1 MSVGVTILL
10 VSLGVGALTLV
21 ILIVTSF
28 SQLEVN
34 EVGLDYSGITKTI
47 DKQIYTA
54 GIHFLGVA
62 HSFIKFP
69 ITVQTYEFS
78 KDGNAD
84 GPTIKSRTNDGL
96 EVAIEVSFQYI
107 YISN

>member
-1 MSVGVTILL
+1 MSTGLTICL
-10 VSLGVGALTLV
+10 VSSGIGIIALA

-47 DKQIYTA
+47 DKNIFTA

-78 KDGNAD
+78 K
-84 GPTIKSRTNDGL
+84 
-96 EVAIEVSFQYI
+96 
-107 YISN
+107 

>member
-1 MSVGVTILL
+1 MAVGLTICLISSGIGLIALL
-10 VSLGVGALTLV
+10 
-21 ILIVTSF
+21 ILIITSF

-47 DKQIYTA
+47 DKSLYTA

-69 ITVQTYEFS
+69 TTV
-78 KDGNAD
+78 
-84 GPTIKSRTNDGL
+84 
-96 EVAIEVSFQYI
+96 
-107 YISN
+107 